1 MMREHKNIEVR
12 IRNSELLRLHSVLY
26 MLTSSFCFLL
36 IPSCQAQKI
45 NNPYFEDLSSY
56 RPKIVFEKLTLKDSA
71 VRQNQQEIIAP
82 RYHVNEKID
91 AVLDSIDRF
100 NLTRKF
106 VDGYTIQIYSGQKQ
120 EQALNA
126 QKRLVEENTRY
137 VASVQYQQPKF
148 RVTVGKYFTRI
159 EAQKD
164 LLALKKIF
172 PSASLVPDRI
182 MIK

>member
-1 MMREHKNIEVR
+1 M
-12 IRNSELLRLHSVLY
+12 
-26 MLTSSFCFLL
+26 
-36 IPSCQAQKI
+36 
-45 NNPYFEDLSSY
+45 
-56 RPKIVFEKLTLKDSA
+56 KDSA